1 MKEKN
6 TVCKEITKI
15 ASNALTLA
23 TGAALLYAGYKYG
36 MDQGAGMA
44 LGLMKNW
51 DPEQANKFW
60 NYILEQNSKL
70 MK

>member
-36 MDQGAGMA
+36 IDQGAGMA

-51 DPEQANKFW
+51 DRSRPISSGIIFW
-60 NYILEQNSKL
+60 SRIPNS
-70 MK
+70 